1 MKITRP
7 IPRND
12 TVRTRRVFALLPYWF
27 EHGSLNEP
35 LRTMVWLDHYLVEE
49 RYSYGKWEL
58 MERKLEE

>member
-7 IPRND
+7 IPCND

-27 EHGSLNEP
+27 THGTLNEP
-35 LRTMVWLDHYLVEE
+35 LRTMVWLDYYLVEE
-49 RYSYGKWEL
+49 RWSYGRWEL

>member
-7 IPRND
+7 IPRDNETRD
-12 TVRTRRVFALLPYWF
+12 RRVFALLPHWF
-27 EHGSLNEP
+27 EHGTPNEP
-35 LRTMVWLDHYLVEE
+35 LRTMVWLDYYLVEE